1 MLIII
6 SDKANIN
13 NTSKNVERVITI
25 SVFSEN
31 LSTVYQIFPVEF
43 SLKKKKRFYT
53 KNDELINASAT
64 EQSYSLW
71 LPLVSFVVDGK

>member
-13 NTSKNVERVITI
+13 NTSKNVERVIAI

-43 SLKKKKRFYT
+43 SLKKKTILYK
-53 KNDELINASAT
+53 EWWAH
-64 EQSYSLW
+64 
-71 LPLVSFVVDGK
+71 